1 MKITIPTTTSM
12 VAMNVRIEE
21 KKKIKKKI
29 DIDCDT
35 TYECVRFKE

>member
-1 MKITIPTTTSM
+1 MKITIPTTTRM

-21 KKKIKKKI
+21 KKIKKKI
-29 DIDCDT
+29 DIGCDT